1 MAQPINPRKQNQIPA
16 SATSVPV
23 SHRFVRCFIRFLL
36 RHRIHFE
43 IPLRRNPKRIGNTIE
58 ESKHRRDIHRLGNLR
73 IRPSMIAKPLHVF
86 RRRTVRRLGHLRH
99 VFQQRAFS
107 RAQVRFFQIAI
118 GNPLYCLFI
127 RSLNPQEVSM
137 RIQSIGTAVQP

>member
-1 MAQPINPRKQNQIPA
+1 
-16 SATSVPV
+16 
-23 SHRFVRCFIRFLL
+23 
-36 RHRIHFE
+36 
-43 IPLRRNPKRIGNTIE
+43 
-58 ESKHRRDIHRLGNLR
+58 
-73 IRPSMIAKPLHVF
+73 MIAKPLHIF

-107 RAQVRFFQIAI
+107 RAQIRFIQIAI

-137 RIQSIGTAVQP
+137 RVQSIWTAIQP